1 MVELNAG
8 QGAVAMNLIG
18 DPGQEGQVVHISGQ
32 DLRRAQEAGV
42 LSSGVHNTV
51 AQGDNGG
58 PAHGLHPEELH
69 IPFRGMALRRGV
81 QVEDGDRGRLDTV
94 FQGLA
99 PDAQWFEDVGIIFF
113 HFYRIL
119 LPIPK

>member
-42 LSSGVHNTV
+42 LSSG
-51 AQGDNGG
+51 DSF
-58 PAHGLHPEELH
+58 E
-69 IPFRGMALRRGV
+69 AL
-81 QVEDGDRGRLDTV
+81 
-94 FQGLA
+94 
-99 PDAQWFEDVGIIFF
+99 
-113 HFYRIL
+113 
-119 LPIPK
+119 